1 MINDRVDVALAMN
14 ADGVHLGQSDMSV
27 ETARKLLPRGSI
39 IGVSCNTVEHVK
51 QAIHDKVDYIGIGSV
66 WSTQTKKLTSPVIG
80 VRGIGAL
87 LEVLDGTN
95 IKAVAIGESR
105 NEFDLA
111 GCSLVAL
118 LIGGIKT
125 TNLLRTLHGAMSST
139 SHALDGIAVVSE
151 IVASPQPNLA
161 AEKLQSITSQFR
173 KSISRRSPGLGSR
186 NLTPENILGDVTK
199 LLGKIR
205 SSNPLIHQVCRITI
219 IWPYS
224 YFHPANLNKITN
236 VVVATQSANV
246 TLAVGASPIMAT
258 EPREMEDL
266 TRISGALLINIGSVK
281 TKNLD
286 GMVLAGMVMHSTK

>member
-51 QAIHDKVDYIGIGSV
+51 QAIHDKADYIGIGPV

-125 TNLLRTLHGAMSST
+125 TNLLRTLHGAMSSI

-161 AEKLQSITSQFR
+161 AEKLHSITSQFR
-173 KSISRRSPGLGSR
+173 QSISRRFPGLGNR

-219 IWPYS
+219 IWT
-224 YFHPANLNKITN
+224 YFHPASLNKITN

-246 TLAVGASPIMAT
+246 TLAVGASPIMAM

-266 TRISGALLINIGSVK
+266 TRISGALLINIGSVR
-281 TKNLD
+281 TENLD
-286 GMVLAGMVMHSTK
+286 GMVLAGMIMHSTK